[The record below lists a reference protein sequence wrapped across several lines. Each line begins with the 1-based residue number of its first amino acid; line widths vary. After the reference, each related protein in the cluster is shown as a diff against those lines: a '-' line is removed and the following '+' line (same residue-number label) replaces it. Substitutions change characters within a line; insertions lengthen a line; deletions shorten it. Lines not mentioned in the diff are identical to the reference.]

1 MIIKPRS
8 ENLTFASSVSGSVKE
23 SNYFMLKYKS
33 FFELEKFD
41 AGYFTTLGSDDDR
54 EEYDAN
60 EEQHF
65 YSTQIVNDE
74 VRVPYFTS

>member
-1 MIIKPRS
+1 
-8 ENLTFASSVSGSVKE
+8 
-23 SNYFMLKYKS
+23 MLKYKS